1 MKRLVAIALAMI
13 LVLGSIP
20 SAAFAAEGDAPQ
32 IIATAD
38 KSSVKPGEAVHI
50 L

>member
-20 SAAFAAEGDAPQ
+20 SAAFAAEGMLPRLLPRL
-32 IIATAD
+32 T
-38 KSSVKPGEAVHI
+38 KVP
-50 L
+50 